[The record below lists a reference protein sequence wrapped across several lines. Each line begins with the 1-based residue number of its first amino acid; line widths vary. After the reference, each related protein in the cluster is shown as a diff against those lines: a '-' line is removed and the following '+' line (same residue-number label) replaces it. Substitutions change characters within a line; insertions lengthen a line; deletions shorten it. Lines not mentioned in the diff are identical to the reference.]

1 MNKSNVISAFLLSP
15 LAAMF
20 CLAGQSVTP
29 ASKPQIR
36 AGFALESLQGALS
49 EYSSGRN
56 FKARVRP
63 RRVSS
68 ASEPPAAGLRR
79 SARLL
84 AGTGGNGYRR
94 SRLII
99 KRKTNPESPPA

>member
-36 AGFALESLQGALS
+36 AGFAQESLQGALS

-56 FKARVRP
+56 FKARVDPGVCPRP
-63 RRVSS
+63 ASRQRRGS
-68 ASEPPAAGLRR
+68 AGP
-79 SARLL
+79 L
-84 AGTGGNGYRR
+84 AF
-94 SRLII
+94 SRERAVTAIV
-99 KRKTNPESPPA
+99 AVG